1 MKLNCQVHPY
11 VHSVHFLGVEK
22 LFIYYIKN
30 KNLKHPI
37 THFVAATAL

>member
-1 MKLNCQVHPY
+1 VY
-11 VHSVHFLGVEK
+11 FLGVEK

-37 THFVAATAL
+37 TYFVVAIALEDI